1 MMMENSDEDDDEKG
15 NENTFKNLVTNRKR
29 KMGSSMA
36 SSRRTTPGNA
46 TSEMKYQ
53 VNFIFLTEG
62 SRQYFFVNIQPP
74 LCFPACNC
82 FVVLLL
88 VRNYNNFCFCKEFF
102 FLFYAIRPRQRIF
115 CSFLGWRKW
124 NSSTRAISG
133 W

>member
-62 SRQYFFVNIQPP
+62 SRQYFFVNSQPS

-102 FLFYAIRPRQRIF
+102 FCFMRFGQGNEFFVLF
-115 CSFLGWRKW
+115 
-124 NSSTRAISG
+124 
-133 W
+133 